1 MRCVFKIRSPH
12 VQRQTSTW
20 QTIRIFDTPRSNECR
35 FQTYSTTTYNMFLLT
50 WHGSNDFFCDT
61 ELLYCFFS
69 KTCLWQTWP
78 TYTHAHGYL
87 NLCEIHT
94 PNLPTENILQQMLCQ
109 EPLPTSGLWARQD
122 LANWKYHISIHL
134 VRIYGKK
141 EPWAELW
148 HGFSV
153 KCVSPK
159 LMARAC
165 SYTTCIIYI
174 YIYAYTHIFILLHI
188 VCIWIQYM
196 FGIIWHIWMSNLN
209 VYLYMFGWG

>member
-1 MRCVFKIRSPH
+1 MRCVFKNPFSACSAPNKHMANNQNLWYTSLKWMPFPNIFYNNLQHVFTELTR
-12 VQRQTSTW
+12 VQR
-20 QTIRIFDTPRSNECR
+20 F
-35 FQTYSTTTYNMFLLT
+35 FLRHRAT
-50 WHGSNDFFCDT
+50 
-61 ELLYCFFS
+61 LLYFVPRLVCD
-69 KTCLWQTWP
+69 KPDQH
-78 TYTHAHGYL
+78 THAHDCL
-87 NLCEIHT
+87 NLCETHT

-109 EPLPTSGLWARQD
+109 EPLTTSGLWARQD

-165 SYTTCIIYI
+165 SYTTYIIYI
-174 YIYAYTHIFILLHI
+174 YIYAYIHI
-188 VCIWIQYM
+188 
-196 FGIIWHIWMSNLN
+196 
-209 VYLYMFGWG
+209 YLYYYILCVFEYSICLT

>member
-1 MRCVFKIRSPH
+1 MFSAKQAHGKQSESLIHLAQMNAVSKHILQQPTTCLYWIDTGPTIFFATQSYSIVF
-12 VQRQTSTW
+12 
-20 QTIRIFDTPRSNECR
+20 C
-35 FQTYSTTTYNMFLLT
+35 
-50 WHGSNDFFCDT
+50 
-61 ELLYCFFS
+61 S

-78 TYTHAHGYL
+78 TYTHAHDCL
-87 NLCEIHT
+87 NLCETHT

-109 EPLPTSGLWARQD
+109 EPLTTSGLWARQD

-174 YIYAYTHIFILLHI
+174 YICIYTHIFILLHI

-196 FGIIWHIWMSNLN
+196 FDIIWHIWMRNLN